1 MNITI
6 LRTTLTGE
14 PFKATILTVELRQH
28 SMDDGFLLFSL
39 FCFRKKA
46 MIKDFFVDLIS
57 KNPKENIDFCLINI
71 QNLTK
76 LV

>member
-1 MNITI
+1 MN
-6 LRTTLTGE
+6 
-14 PFKATILTVELRQH
+14 
-28 SMDDGFLLFSL
+28 DGFLLFSL

-57 KNPKENIDFCLINI
+57 KNPEKKIDFCLINI

-76 LV
+76 LVWHFKDYWSSIVRMLSTLSEF